1 MGDQKK
7 FSEADCAYL
16 AGLIDLAGR
25 VRVQR
30 EVRGGETYRT
40 LHLQFQDVQPETVAW
55 LLTRFGAARC
65 VLRPEGTE
73 ITYVT
78 RRAAELFV
86 HAYPHLIEMK
96 RVATLVTKFA
106 SSVGPN
112 RSPVS
117 QEGKTLRAEVDEE
130 LQAFERSRGGRR

>member
-7 FSEADCAYL
+7 FTEADCAYL
-16 AGLIDLAGR
+16 AGLIDLKGR
-25 VRVQR
+25 VSVQR
-30 EVRGGETYRT
+30 QQRSGEIYRS
-40 LHLQFQDVQPETVAW
+40 LFLQFHDLPDSIVEW
-55 LLTRFGAARC
+55 LDAHFGPAAC
-65 VLRPEGTE
+65 FSKPKEGE

-86 HAYPHLIEMK
+86 HAYPYLVEMK

-112 RSPVS
+112 RSPLS
-117 QEGKTLRAEVDEE
+117 SEGKAIRAEVDQE
-130 LQAFERSRGGRR
+130 LQVFERSRGGRR